1 LWQGELGP
9 SGALKNRRPN
19 VTLRP
24 FEPRQA
30 PALAEAYNHAV
41 RDLPHCYPVRASDV
55 QAMIEAEANGQG
67 LRQALVGWVH
77 AGLGVEGRRDGAH
90 VGVIRFLWYA
100 RGRRQAGQALLEAAE
115 AHLRAQ
121 AMARIVAYPQ
131 RYRYPFYHLHNAYLS
146 DRLEHVLGLFGWNA
160 YRPEGGEVFFDWRD
174 LARHIAPQEPAR
186 PDLPVRIRVTELPGR
201 GLRPGVLVSAQ
212 LGDDP
217 AGECVCVSAA
227 ECAPAEHVS
236 EASEWG
242 FVDGLGVPE
251 HLQARGL
258 GRYLLGRA
266 LWELGRL
273 GYRHASISTA
283 WDNYRALLFYSNFGF
298 RAVDWTYGLAREWT

>member
-1 LWQGELGP
+1 V
-9 SGALKNRRPN
+9 R
-19 VTLRP
+19 LRP
-24 FEPRQA
+24 YEPQQ
-30 PALAEAYNHAV
+30 AEALTAAYNCAV
-41 RDLPHCYPVRASDV
+41 RDLPHCYPVRASDL
-55 QAMIEAEANGQG
+55 QGMIEAEGDGQG
-67 LRQALVGWVH
+67 LRQPLLLTAWEDDALVGWVH
-77 AGLGVEGRRDGAH
+77 AGIGVEGRRDGPT

-100 RGRRQAGQALLEAAE
+100 RGQRQAGQALLEAAE
-115 AHLRAQ
+115 AHLRAL
-121 AMARIVAYPQ
+121 AMARILAYPQ
-131 RYRYPFYHLHNAYLS
+131 RYRYPFYHLHNALLS
-146 DRLEHVLGLFGWNA
+146 DRLEHVLGLLGWNG
-160 YRPEGGEVFFDWRD
+160 YRRVAGEVFFDWRD
-174 LARHIAPQEPAR
+174 LARHIAQKEPPL
-186 PDLPVRIRVTELPGR
+186 PDLPVRITVAQQPGR
-201 GLRPGVLVSAQ
+201 GLRPGVLVSAH

-227 ECAPAEHVS
+227 ECAPAGHVS

-242 FVDGLGVPE
+242 FVDSLGVPE

-298 RAVDWTYGLAREWT
+298 RAVDWTYGLAQEWP